1 MVASRRIV
9 GRHPEA
15 AQLWWLC
22 SRLLVADDPAR
33 LAWELA
39 DRLDDDPVADV
50 LARELGDDVT
60 VITVGNPT
68 VIGDALVRRPDVRTW
83 CVDSEYGASDLMR
96 RLERADV
103 ESEPIASEQLARAVT
118 SADLVLVQ
126 ASAVC
131 ATRVLVPVGGQV
143 VAAVAR
149 SAGTPVWLVAGT
161 GTRLP
166 EPYVAEIARRVLS
179 DDDGWA
185 GSIDDLPLDLVDAV
199 ANDDGVM
206 PFDAHALRPDCPF
219 APELLRPGVT

>member
-1 MVASRRIV
+1 M
-9 GRHPEA
+9 
-15 AQLWWLC
+15 C

-50 LARELGDDVT
+50 VARELGEAAT

-68 VIGDALVRRPDVRTW
+68 VIGDALLRRPDVRAW
-83 CVDSEYGASDLMR
+83 CVDSEYGAADLMR

-103 ESEPIASEQLARAVT
+103 ESEPIATEQLARAVDA
-118 SADLVLVQ
+118 ADVVLVQ
-126 ASAVC
+126 ASAAC
-131 ATRVLVPVGGQV
+131 GTRVLVPVGGRV

-166 EPYVAEIARRVLS
+166 EPYVAEIANRVLS
-179 DDDGWA
+179 VDDGWN
-185 GSIDDLPLDLVDAV
+185 GKIDDLSLELIGAV

-206 PFDAHALRPDCPF
+206 PMDAHALRPDCPF